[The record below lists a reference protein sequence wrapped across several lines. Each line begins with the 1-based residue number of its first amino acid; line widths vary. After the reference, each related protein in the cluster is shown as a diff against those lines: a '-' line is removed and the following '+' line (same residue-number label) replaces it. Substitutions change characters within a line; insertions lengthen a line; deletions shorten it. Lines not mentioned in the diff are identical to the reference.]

1 MARYGGAIEL
11 SDDRRP
17 EVRSGVVMYGD
28 TKEGAL
34 SEIKGGGIAAWL
46 SAVFRTQNWPESGD
60 ISLEEPFTTVCAP
73 ATFHC
78 SEGTCRAALNRE
90 IAKSF

>member
-34 SEIKGGGIAAWL
+34 SEIKGGGYSSLAKYRLPDPKLARKRRYLLGGTIHYCL
-46 SAVFRTQNWPESGD
+46 RPGD
-60 ISLEEPFTTVCAP
+60 FSL
-73 ATFHC
+73 
-78 SEGTCRAALNRE
+78 L
-90 IAKSF
+90 